1 MVGAGEQWT
10 ADLGLPIREDWR
22 PWTTDAST
30 AMGGCAHPQHTQ
42 ATCGVRCDWAGANS
56 FSGRNGADCAAH
68 RLRDLQKT
76 PCNVLLATW
85 RTEQHT
91 TWQHSPGHN
100 CLPRALSVK
109 SFQAIRG
116 HSGATDANRYV
127 TTYASSHADASHNF
141 TFVTVRGA
149 GHMVPQVSA
158 PCRYCMICDV
168 CGGCALCRV
177 PLNMAAST

>member
-1 MVGAGEQWT
+1 M
-10 ADLGLPIREDWR
+10 DDRREHCDGRVR
-22 PWTTDAST
+22 PSTTRASNVRRT
-30 AMGGCAHPQHTQ
+30 LRLGGCELVSLADGTEQTARPTGF
-42 ATCGVRCDWAGANS
+42 AT
-56 FSGRNGADCAAH
+56 
-68 RLRDLQKT
+68 DLQKT

-127 TTYASSHADASHNF
+127 TTYASSHTDASHNF